1 MKKYFKIIL
10 LLLLPA
16 ATMAQ
21 NKIVNITPG
30 VFNENGQYF
39 IVKADGW
46 LFKRGNDTV
55 WARKDIDTKSWQ
67 KMSPEKLSAKN
78 ADKNGRAEGWFRLK
92 IKIGD
97 TFTDGRLGIKS
108 AWWAAEDIYV
118 DGQLITCYGNT
129 GVNGKPFREGRVA
142 GNLAIPIPI
151 NFKQGT
157 AHTIAV
163 HFVDYVAPL
172 PPFRLKSEDAFPLGM
187 VSITREGYNFNY
199 LKISQSQTM
208 SNGVWVSVCTVL
220 CLLFWLLYLQNQLEK
235 NLKIIAVG
243 STFLALNILMLWLR
257 DCIGMPYL
265 YWFIFA
271 WAVTLCIFLT
281 LTFILLILVSVF
293 GRRIT
298 NTLKMF
304 VVVFFIG
311 IVIANFL
318 PPNIDNILF
327 GVTTIIAAGLNI
339 YYIVSSWKSLKGP
352 QWAIVAGLMVSLFC
366 GVMFACMG
374 IFGGVSAIAF
384 IISLT
389 GYSLSFPLSLLVYV
403 SMRFKEIITDVRA
416 NAAQVMLLSEEKELE
431 ALNRQKVLQ
440 EEVNRQTAEIRTTL
454 DNLKAAQTQLIQS
467 EKMASL
473 GELTAGIAH
482 EIQNPLNFVN
492 NFSEVNKEMLE
503 ELKAE
508 SIKPK
513 AERDGQLEIDLIN
526 DLIENESK
534 INHHGRRAD
543 FIVKGML
550 EHSRAGTGER
560 QPTDLNVLCDEFM
573 KLSYHG
579 LRAKDKNFNA
589 ELVAHFDDGLPK
601 VNVSQ
606 QDIGRVLLNLFNN
619 AFYAINQKQKTAGAD
634 YKPEV
639 SVTTKSEKGHIII
652 KVKDNGN
659 GIPDA
664 IKDKIMQPF
673 FTTKPTG
680 EGTGLGLSLSYDIV
694 VKGHGGTIK
703 VNSMEGEG
711 SEFIIRLPI
720 I

>member
-1 MKKYFKIIL
+1 MMKNFIKILL

-16 ATMAQ
+16 AAMAQ
-21 NKIVNITPG
+21 DSMVTITPG

-46 LFKRGNDTV
+46 LFKQGNDTT

-67 KMSPEKLSAKN
+67 KMSPAELTAKF
-78 ADKNGRAEGWFRLK
+78 ADKNDRAEGWFRIK

-108 AWWAAEDIYV
+108 TWWATEDIYV
-118 DGQLITCYGNT
+118 DGRLIISYGNT
-129 GVNGKPFREGRVA
+129 GVNGKPFHEGSSY
-142 GNLAIPIPI
+142 GHLAIPIPI
-151 NFKQGT
+151 SFKPGT
-157 AHTIAV
+157 EHTIAV

-172 PPFRLKSEDAFPLGM
+172 PPLRLKSEDASPLGM
-187 VSITREGYNFNY
+187 VSITREGYNFNF
-199 LKISQSQTM
+199 LSNAQSRSM
-208 SNGVWVSVCTVL
+208 ANVACVSVCTVL
-220 CLLFWLLYLQNQLEK
+220 CLLFWLLYLQNPLEK
-235 NLKIIAVG
+235 NLKIIALG
-243 STFLALNILMLWLR
+243 STFLTLSILMLGLQGV
-257 DCIGMPYL
+257 IGLPYL
-265 YWFIFA
+265 YWFIFD
-271 WAVTLCIFLT
+271 WTKSLSIFLT

-293 GRRIT
+293 GRKIT
-298 NTLKMF
+298 NALKMF
-304 VVVFFIG
+304 VVIFFIG

-318 PPNIDNILF
+318 PQNISNTLF

-339 YYIVSSWKSLKGP
+339 YYVASSWKSLKGP

-366 GVMFACMG
+366 GVVYACMSSF
-374 IFGGVSAIAF
+374 FGSVSAIAF
-384 IISLT
+384 LISLT
-389 GYSLSFPLSLLVYV
+389 GYSLSFPISLLVYV
-403 SMRFKEIITDVRA
+403 AMRFKEIITEVRA
-416 NAAQVMLLSEEKELE
+416 NAAQVVQLSEEKELE

-440 EEVNRQTAEIRTTL
+440 EEVNKQTAEIRTTL
-454 DNLKAAQTQLIQS
+454 DNLKSAQTQLVQS

-492 NFSEVNKEMLE
+492 NFSEVSIELLTELKEEVEAGNKEDVI
-503 ELKAE
+503 A
-508 SIKPK
+508 I
-513 AERDGQLEIDLIN
+513 AN
-526 DLIENESK
+526 DLTQNLEK
-534 INHHGRRAD
+534 INHHGKRAD

-550 EHSRAGTGER
+550 QHSRTSTGEK
-560 QPTDLNVLCDEFM
+560 QETNINILADEFL

-589 ELVAHFDDGLPK
+589 ELITHFDKKIPK
-601 VNVSQ
+601 INIAA

-619 AFYAINQKQKTAGAD
+619 AFYAVNQKQKTAGAD

-639 SVTTKSEKGHIII
+639 TVSTSIEKNNLII

-694 VKGHGGTIK
+694 VKGHNGSITVDTKENEFTEFTVTI
-703 VNSMEGEG
+703 
-711 SEFIIRLPI
+711 PI
-720 I
+720 S

>member
-1 MKKYFKIIL
+1 MKKYFKIVL

-16 ATMAQ
+16 VTMAQ
-21 NKIVNITPG
+21 DTIANITPG

-46 LFKRGNDTV
+46 LFKRGSDTA
-55 WARKDIDTKSWQ
+55 WARKDIDTKNWQ
-67 KMSPEKLSAKN
+67 KMSPTKLSTKN

-97 TFTDGRLGIKS
+97 TFTDGRLSIKS

-118 DGQLITCYGNT
+118 DGQLITYYGNT
-129 GVNGKPFREGRVA
+129 GVNGKPFREGRVV

-151 NFKQGT
+151 NFKPGT
-157 AHTIAV
+157 VHTIAV

-172 PPFRLKSEDAFPLGM
+172 PPLRLKCEDASPLGM

-199 LKISQSQTM
+199 LKISRSQTV
-208 SNGVWVSVCTVL
+208 SKGVWVSVCTVL
-220 CLLFWLLYLQNQLEK
+220 CLLFWLLYLQNPLEK
-235 NLKIIAVG
+235 SLKIIAIG
-243 STFLALNILMLWLR
+243 STFFTLTILILGLQGIMGL
-257 DCIGMPYL
+257 PYL
-265 YWFIFA
+265 YWFIFD
-271 WAVTLCIFLT
+271 WTKGLCIFLT

-293 GRRIT
+293 GRKIT
-298 NTLKMF
+298 NALKVF
-304 VVVFFIG
+304 VVIFFIG

-318 PPNIDNILF
+318 PQNIDNILF
-327 GVTTIIAAGLNI
+327 GVTAIIAAGLNI
-339 YYIVSSWKSLKGP
+339 YYIASSWKSLKGP

-366 GVMFACMG
+366 GVMYACMNS
-374 IFGGVSAIAF
+374 FGGIGEIAF
-384 IISLT
+384 LISLT
-389 GYSLSFPLSLLVYV
+389 GYSLSFPISLLVYV
-403 SMRFKEIITDVRA
+403 AMRFKEIITEVRA
-416 NAAQVMLLSEEKELE
+416 NAAQVVQLSKEKEQE
-431 ALNRQKVLQ
+431 ALNRQEVLQ
-440 EEVNRQTAEIRTTL
+440 EEVSRQTAEILTTL
-454 DNLKAAQTQLIQS
+454 DNLKSAQTQLIQS

-492 NFSEVNKEMLE
+492 NFSEVNEEMIG
-503 ELKAE
+503 ELKEALKNGDTDE
-508 SIKPK
+508 ALVI
-513 AERDGQLEIDLIN
+513 ATDIG
-526 DLIENESK
+526 ENEKK
-534 INHHGRRAD
+534 IRHHGKRAD

-550 EHSRAGTGER
+550 QHSRTSTGEK
-560 QPTDLNVLCDEFM
+560 QLTDINILADEFL

-589 ELVAHFDDGLPK
+589 ELITNFDEKLPK
-601 VNVSQ
+601 VNIAH

-619 AFYAINQKQKTAGAD
+619 AFYAVNQKQKTSGAD

-639 SVTTKSEKGHIII
+639 TVSTSLENNNLVI

-694 VKGHGGTIK
+694 VKGHGGSIK
-703 VNSMEGEG
+703 VNAEGYG
-711 SEFIIRLPI
+711 SEFIVTLPVS
-720 I
+720 